1 MALWA
6 ALFEP
11 GPGLP
16 NRKQIKPN
24 VSPGVFS
31 TSYKRCGTFELRNAR
46 QRVISK
52 LYPHLPVAKSPG
64 LNAHTRCKVNVPE
77 SDQAH
82 NYLTHIER
90 RPIETNVP
98 VA

>member
-64 LNAHTRCKVNVPE
+64 LYAHARCKVNVPE

>member
-1 MALWA
+1 VALWA

-24 VSPGVFS
+24 VSPGVLS

-52 LYPHLPVAKSPG
+52 LYPHLPRQVQG
-64 LNAHTRCKVNVPE
+64 NVPE

-82 NYLTHIER
+82 NYITHAAR
-90 RPIETNVP
+90 SPIETNVP